1 MSRAR
6 ITTTIPS
13 TTMVHVPVLVFALAS
28 MLLPS
33 ASCYNSN
40 IIFPYHNYF
49 TQLRENRQQRAP
61 SCIASPTVVTRT
73 AAVLSH
79 PKPSSTRVLL
89 RSTTTTAAAT
99 TTTPTTTPASTTR
112 YSWYERYQQLAEF
125 YQKHHHCRVPK
136 QTDLGKWVRRQKQ
149 KKMYLSEYQVDL
161 LNQVGLSLLFNGDNI
176 MDSSSKSNTDQWWKR
191 LDELQSF
198 MNEHQLRSVHEIHK
212 DSSSTNHHNDHSRA
226 TASSSLLTW
235 IRRQRQKMD
244 ALPKCQME
252 ALDTIDPDWKLS
264 RHDYEWMQNYQAY
277 VVASSST
284 THSTTITTT
293 NSVLYHWIQNQR
305 KKRDSMPDWRRKKL
319 NEVGFVWNHW
329 EQVFFSK

>member
-1 MSRAR
+1 
-6 ITTTIPS
+6 
-13 TTMVHVPVLVFALAS
+13 

-89 RSTTTTAAAT
+89 RGTTSTTAAAT
-99 TTTPTTTPASTTR
+99 ATTTTTTTTPASTTR
-112 YSWYERYQQLAEF
+112 YSWYERYEQLAEF

-149 KKMYLSEYQVDL
+149 KKMYLSEYQVHL
-161 LNQVGLSLLFNGDNI
+161 LNQVGLILFNGDNI

-198 MNEHQLRSVHEIHK
+198 MNEHQLRSVHDIHK
-212 DSSSTNHHNDHSRA
+212 DSSSTNLHHNDHSRA
-226 TASSSLLTW
+226 TASSSSSSSLLTW

-277 VVASSST
+277 VAASST

>member
-61 SCIASPTVVTRT
+61 SCIAAPTVVTRT

-89 RSTTTTAAAT
+89 RGTTSTTAAT
-99 TTTPTTTPASTTR
+99 TTTTTTPASTTR
-112 YSWYERYQQLAEF
+112 YSWYERYEQLAEF

-161 LNQVGLSLLFNGDNI
+161 LNQVGLSLLLDNI
-176 MDSSSKSNTDQWWKR
+176 MDSSSKSKTDQWWKR

-198 MNEHQLRSVHEIHK
+198 MKEHQLRSVHEIHK
-212 DSSSTNHHNDHSRA
+212 DSSSTNLHHNDHSRA
-226 TASSSLLTW
+226 TASSSSLLTW

-284 THSTTITTT
+284 THSTTTT